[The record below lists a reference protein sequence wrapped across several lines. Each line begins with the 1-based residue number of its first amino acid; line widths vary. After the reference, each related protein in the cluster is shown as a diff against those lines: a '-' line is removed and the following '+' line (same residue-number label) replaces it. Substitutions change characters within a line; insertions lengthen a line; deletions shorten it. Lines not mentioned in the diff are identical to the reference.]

1 MAETRDIRAEALSA
15 ARRQFAAGK
24 PLDVNALA
32 TELGVDRTT
41 LFRRA
46 GNRDTITGDVLD
58 SLARRTWRMGLEEC
72 GGSGASRVVDV
83 LTYHARATI
92 ETEFFRTY
100 LTREPQKALCI
111 LTTGLGPIQG
121 TMVESVRRLI
131 EAEIPEQIRP
141 DLPVE
146 DMAYLLVRVGES
158 FIYNDLLTGGTPD
171 TEKARVT
178 SVPSFRFLSF
188 RESASNASYFIAMP
202 GCMTQSGWWDRHKA
216 PHLVPS
222 GPDDACGG
230 FGNLVPGAGKVT

>member
-1 MAETRDIRAEALSA
+1 
-15 ARRQFAAGK
+15 
-24 PLDVNALA
+24 
-32 TELGVDRTT
+32 
-41 LFRRA
+41 
-46 GNRDTITGDVLD
+46 
-58 SLARRTWRMGLEEC
+58 MGLAEC

-92 ETEFFRTY
+92 ETEFFRAY

-171 TEKARVT
+171 AEKARLA
-178 SVPSFRFLSF
+178 FRLILS
-188 RESASNASYFIAMP
+188 R
-202 GCMTQSGWWDRHKA
+202 D
-216 PHLVPS
+216 
-222 GPDDACGG
+222 
-230 FGNLVPGAGKVT
+230 

>member
-1 MAETRDIRAEALSA
+1 MAETRDVRAEALSA

-171 TEKARVT
+171 TEKARLA
-178 SVPSFRFLSF
+178 FRLILS
-188 RESASNASYFIAMP
+188 R
-202 GCMTQSGWWDRHKA
+202 D
-216 PHLVPS
+216 
-222 GPDDACGG
+222 
-230 FGNLVPGAGKVT
+230 